1 MNTELNRHHIH
12 VIGHQHP
19 DTDSI
24 CAAITYANL
33 KNQIE
38 GKSVCV
44 PCRAG
49 NLNRETEFVLDHF
62 KVPVPRLLMDVSPQI
77 RDIDIREI
85 DGVNGEMTLRR
96 AWMAMRDEK
105 IDTLCVLDEEKH
117 LQGVI
122 TVKDI
127 ATANMDSLDPYVLSK
142 THTSY
147 KNIMET
153 LDAAVVVGS
162 VEDKFAEGRIIIGS
176 GNAEAV
182 ERAVSKGD
190 IVIVANRSESQLA
203 AIEMEA
209 GCIIVCANAKLSRTV
224 CMLAEEKDVVV
235 LTTPN
240 STYVAG
246 QMISQAAPIGFY
258 MTKEGLLNFTP
269 DTSVEQAS
277 KIMASVRY
285 RYFPVLDA
293 DGHYMGVVSRRNMM
307 NLHRKQVIMVD
318 HNEMSQAVEGMN
330 EAEIEEIIDHH
341 RIGGTVTDGPVHFR
355 NEPVGCTCTIIYA
368 MYQENNIKP
377 DKKMA
382 GLMLSAILSD
392 TLMFR
397 SPTCTMLDKNAAK
410 ELAEIAGVEIEE
422 YGDAMF
428 GAGGDVTGKSAED
441 IFNADYKVFGTG
453 DIQFGVGQGSYMTA
467 KNRKASEKLVGPYL
481 PTAREKQ
488 GLRFVFYMFTDVRS
502 STTELLMDGA
512 DADKVIKKA
521 FNVEVTDGMA
531 VLPGVVSRKKQM
543 IPALLAAIKELASEN
558 ELA

>member
-1 MNTELNRHHIH
+1 MNKELNQHHIH

-24 CAAITYANL
+24 CAAISYANL

-38 GKSVCV
+38 GKQVCV

-49 NLNRETEFVLDHF
+49 NLNRETEFVLNYF
-62 KVPVPRLLMDVSPQI
+62 KVASPRLLLDVSPQI
-77 RDIDIREI
+77 RDVDIRQMS
-85 DGVNGEMTLRR
+85 GVEGNMTLRR
-96 AWMAMRDEK
+96 AWMVMRDEK
-105 IDTLCVLDEEKH
+105 IDTLCVLDDAKH

-127 ATANMDSLDPYVLSK
+127 ATANMDNLNPDVLCK

-147 KNIMET
+147 QKMLET
-153 LDAAVVVGS
+153 LDATVVVGS
-162 VEDKFAEGRIIIGS
+162 VEGKYVEGRIVMGS
-176 GNAEAV
+176 GSAEV
-182 ERAVSKGD
+182 MERSVGKGD
-190 IVIVANRSESQLA
+190 VVIVSNRSESQLA
-203 AIEMEA
+203 AIEMQA
-209 GCIIVCANAKLSRTV
+209 GCIIVCTDAQISRTV
-224 CMLAEEKDVVV
+224 SMLAEEKGVVV
-235 LTTPN
+235 MTTPN

-246 QMISQAAPIGFY
+246 QMISQAAPIDFY
-258 MTKEGLLNFTP
+258 MTKEGIAYFTP

-293 DGHYMGVVSRRNMM
+293 DGCYMGVVSRRNMM

-318 HNEMSQAVEGMN
+318 HNEMSQAAEGMK
-330 EAEIEEIIDHH
+330 EAEILEIIDHH
-341 RIGGTVTDGPVHFR
+341 RIGGTVTESPVHFR
-355 NEPVGCTCTIIYA
+355 NEPVGCTCTIVYA

-397 SPTCTMLDKNAAK
+397 SPTCTMFDKKAAE
-410 ELAEIAGVEIEE
+410 ELAAIAGVEIET
-422 YGDAMF
+422 YGDDMF
-428 GAGGDVTGKSAED
+428 GAGGDVTGKTAEE

-453 DIQFGVGQGSYMTA
+453 DIQFGVGQGSYMTE
-467 KNRKASEKLVGPYL
+467 KNRKASEQLVGPYL
-481 PTAREKQ
+481 ETARKKQ
-488 GLRFVFYMFTDVRS
+488 GLRFVFYMFTDVRTS
-502 STTELLMDGA
+502 CTELLMDGA
-512 DADKVIKKA
+512 DADKVIRKA
-521 FNVEVTDGMA
+521 FNVEVKDGMA

-543 IPALLAAIKELASEN
+543 IPALLSTIKEMASED
-558 ELA
+558 ELT